1 MSRRSTDPDNLWD
14 RAVCDLSSQEGDV
27 QEAAVFLL
35 PFSHDVFIEQLLCAN
50 KLCCLLWVEMRRCK
64 PCFGEAHSPMGR
76 QGLRKS

>member
-1 MSRRSTDPDNLWD
+1 MSRKSRDPDILWD

-35 PFSHDVFIEQLLCAN
+35 PLSHVFIEQLLCAN
-50 KLCCLLWVEMRRCK
+50 KLCCLLGVEMRRCK
-64 PCFGEAHSPMGR
+64 PCFGEAHSPVGR